1 MFPYFLGCFIG
12 LTIFT
17 IYYISKLIFNR
28 KTELKNQYLIGI
40 ISNIVAIIILSI
52 SYFLNLEDL
61 TYKGIMLLVLIIL
74 YTVQTFLPKI
84 IHQKQTKNA

>member
-12 LTIFT
+12 LTTFT

-61 TYKGIMLLVLIIL
+61 TYKGVFLVVLVLL
-74 YTVQTFLPKI
+74 YTTQKLLPKI
-84 IHQKQTKNA
+84 ISQNQPRST